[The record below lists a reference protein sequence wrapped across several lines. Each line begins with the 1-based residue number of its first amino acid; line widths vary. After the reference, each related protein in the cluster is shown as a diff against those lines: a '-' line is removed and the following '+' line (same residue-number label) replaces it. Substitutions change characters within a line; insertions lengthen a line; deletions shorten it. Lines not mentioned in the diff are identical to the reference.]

1 MTNKSDA
8 YWRTFWLTR
17 CAYNGDHKLSWHLE
31 AQDRLKRLAKELGL
45 SDRTYEIRSN
55 MGGPA
60 VSGEVTLHGEDVYVQ
75 VSQSSGGPRMG
86 ILFRTCDGRK
96 DYSGG
101 INHFSSIHML
111 EDIQILAVSI
121 NNVLKREGWHLQGWE
136 VAA

>member
-45 SDRTYEIRSN
+45 SDRTYDIRSN

-60 VSGEVTLHGEDVYVQ
+60 VSGEVTLHGEDIYVQ

-86 ILFRTCDGRK
+86 ILFRTCESRK

-101 INHFSSIHML
+101 TNYFGHIFEL
-111 EDIQILAVSI
+111 EDIASLAGRVGALRKI
-121 NNVLKREGWHLQGWE
+121 ME